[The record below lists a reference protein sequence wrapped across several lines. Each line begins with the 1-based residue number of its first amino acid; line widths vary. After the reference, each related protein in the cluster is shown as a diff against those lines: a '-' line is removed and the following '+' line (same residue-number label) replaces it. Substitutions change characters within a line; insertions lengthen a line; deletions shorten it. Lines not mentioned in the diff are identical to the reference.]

1 MKRSK
6 LLYAFACPMSKYTGI
21 NAVKTG
27 VTSHYEVRLGVYQN
41 SYSQD
46 NHIAGFD
53 LVYYGPSRA
62 IDSLEKEI
70 KKHLDW
76 KIERDGRGGSEW
88 IGNITINEVASHIDR
103 LIEGNRFKIKKI
115 ESKLL
120 PFTVHNGKEILNEVD
135 NLE

>member
-1 MKRSK
+1 MKKNK
-6 LLYAFACPMSKYTGI
+6 LLYAFACPLGKYTGI
-21 NAVKTG
+21 NAGKIG
-27 VTSHYEVRLGVYQN
+27 VTSHFEVRLGVYQN

-53 LVYYGPSRA
+53 LVYYGPTRA
-62 IDSLEKEI
+62 IDNLEKEI
-70 KKHLDW
+70 KKHFDW

-88 IGNITINEVASHIDR
+88 IVDITIDEIASNIDK
-103 LIEGNRFKIKKI
+103 LIKGHRFKVNKI

-135 NLE
+135 SL